1 MRAQSLWANIQGF
14 PYPVFHLQ
22 GILPSDLFKK
32 YNEPGGNW
40 ALELDLLVAN
50 EIADQLNDSASS
62 VQKKRRRN
70 AKGAV
75 ARRDQ
80 RRQTY
85 SPAETVK
92 QLNALIDNKGVKK
105 DG

>member
-1 MRAQSLWANIQGF
+1 
-14 PYPVFHLQ
+14 
-22 GILPSDLFKK
+22 LFEK
-32 YNEPGGNW
+32 YNRKGGYW

-50 EIADQLNDSASS
+50 EIADQLNDSAAANKGKS
-62 VQKKRRRN
+62 KKKGG

-85 SPAETVK
+85 SPAETAK
-92 QLNALIDNKGVKK
+92 QLNALIDNKG
-105 DG
+105 G

>member
-1 MRAQSLWANIQGF
+1 M
-14 PYPVFHLQ
+14 
-22 GILPSDLFKK
+22 
-32 YNEPGGNW
+32 
-40 ALELDLLVAN
+40 ELDLLVAN
-50 EIADQLNDSASS
+50 EIADQLNESAKDATKKGRS
-62 VQKKRRRN
+62 KKRGG

-92 QLNALIDNKGVKK
+92 QLNALMDNKGGNVS
-105 DG
+105 G

>member
-1 MRAQSLWANIQGF
+1 M
-14 PYPVFHLQ
+14 
-22 GILPSDLFKK
+22 PSDLFEK
-32 YNEPGGNW
+32 YNQPGGYW

-50 EIADQLNDSASS
+50 EIAEQLNDSAQAS
-62 VQKKRRRN
+62 KKGKKARGG
-70 AKGAV
+70 AKSAV

-80 RRQTY
+80 RRQTF

>member
-1 MRAQSLWANIQGF
+1 MLCSTYKG
-14 PYPVFHLQ
+14 V
-22 GILPSDLFKK
+22 LPSDLFEK
-32 YNEPGGNW
+32 YNQPGGYW

-50 EIADQLNDSASS
+50 EIAEQLTESATKQSKS
-62 VQKKRRRN
+62 KKGG
-70 AKGAV
+70 AKSAV

-85 SPAETVK
+85 SPSETVK

>member
-1 MRAQSLWANIQGF
+1 M
-14 PYPVFHLQ
+14 
-22 GILPSDLFKK
+22 
-32 YNEPGGNW
+32 
-40 ALELDLLVAN
+40 LVAN
-50 EIADQLNDSASS
+50 EIAEQLNAS
-62 VQKKRRRN
+62 VQKSKGKKKGG

-85 SPAETVK
+85 SPSETVK